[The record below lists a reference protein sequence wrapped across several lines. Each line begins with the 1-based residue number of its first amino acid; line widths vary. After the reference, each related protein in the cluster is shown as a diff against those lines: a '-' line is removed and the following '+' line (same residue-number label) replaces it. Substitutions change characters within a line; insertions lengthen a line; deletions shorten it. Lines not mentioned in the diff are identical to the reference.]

1 MLPRR
6 IVLYR
11 PSAGLYDILC
21 QIGSCCLYA
30 ERWGR
35 ATVVDTNYHALNHF
49 RDDFSK
55 YFISLRDDLILDVS
69 AYEALL
75 DRASVVPPEIAG
87 SVSRYSPAPTYMRP
101 YMIDEETGAPLTFD
115 FSRDHDAELLV
126 HHAGG
131 RSPNALV
138 ALERMRLHDSV
149 RKEVRRR
156 LGLIGGPFRA
166 LHIRATDYE
175 CEYRAQVAELRDKL
189 TGRLFVATD
198 NREALDFVRA
208 ECPTAQVFSFSD
220 LPDQTGKPLHY
231 MDDAKAA
238 FRINLDAIC
247 DLILLAHSHNLYIF
261 SLKKNI
267 YDAQYSGYSALAWRL
282 NQRRGILQRLM
293 GFA

>member
-1 MLPRR
+1 M
-6 IVLYR
+6 
-11 PSAGLYDILC
+11 
-21 QIGSCCLYA
+21 
-30 ERWGR
+30 
-35 ATVVDTNYHALNHF
+35 
-49 RDDFSK
+49 
-55 YFISLRDDLILDVS
+55 
-69 AYEALL
+69 
-75 DRASVVPPEIAG
+75 
-87 SVSRYSPAPTYMRP
+87 
-101 YMIDEETGAPLTFD
+101 
-115 FSRDHDAELLV
+115 
-126 HHAGG
+126 
-131 RSPNALV
+131 
-138 ALERMRLHDSV
+138 
-149 RKEVRRR
+149 
-156 LGLIGGPFRA
+156 IGGPFRA